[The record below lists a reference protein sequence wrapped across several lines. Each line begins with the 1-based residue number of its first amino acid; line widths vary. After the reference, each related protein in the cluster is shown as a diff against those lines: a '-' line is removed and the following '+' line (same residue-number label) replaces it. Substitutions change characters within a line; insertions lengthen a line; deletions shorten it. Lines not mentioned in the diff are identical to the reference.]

1 MVARYGFMETP
12 SVPDVMRR
20 VATQGLETFRGRTSF
35 FLGRETF
42 VPTGRSELAPWR
54 RALFLFLARNARSPT
69 EFFAI
74 PPNQVVEIGA
84 QMEV

>member
-1 MVARYGFMETP
+1 
-12 SVPDVMRR
+12 MRR
-20 VATQGLETFRGRTSF
+20 AAAQGLETFRGRTSY

-42 VPTGRSELAPWR
+42 VSTGRSKLPGWR

-74 PPNQVVEIGA
+74 PPNEVVEIGGR
-84 QMEV
+84 MEV

>member
-1 MVARYGFMETP
+1 METP
-12 SVPDVMRR
+12 RVPDVMRR
-20 VATQGLETFRGRTSF
+20 AAALGLETFRGHTSYL
-35 FLGRETF
+35 LGGEII
-42 VPTGRSELAPWR
+42 VSTGRSEMPRWR

-74 PPNQVVEIGA
+74 PPNQVVEIGG